1 MIAFAS
7 GSVSSRLYSPT
18 APALLFRIQECDSL
32 LNASSVNW
40 NWKIGENVHPAW
52 ISHSRVRR
60 GARIAPPPRGQLSC
74 PPHNPPLSAQNVSTM
89 DARGVTRLSKVDPA
103 DGKNPRDTKTF
114 LLLSG
119 PNHNLFGER
128 DPKQ

>member
-1 MIAFAS
+1 
-7 GSVSSRLYSPT
+7 
-18 APALLFRIQECDSL
+18 
-32 LNASSVNW
+32 
-40 NWKIGENVHPAW
+40 
-52 ISHSRVRR
+52 
-60 GARIAPPPRGQLSC
+60 
-74 PPHNPPLSAQNVSTM
+74 M